1 MVWIYFFI
9 AILAKYYLVVFRCH
23 LAQWTYGKDRAQS
36 KDDGWRPVLVITDIS
51 EEKMDENVQQ
61 IRDFVMRNQIRVI
74 NVAGHRETTSGES
87 GFTEKVRALL
97 VKAFAG
103 LDNLQSSLI

>member
-1 MVWIYFFI
+1 MALFLFFS
-9 AILAKYYLVVFRCH
+9 LLSLFSGLVEFRCH

-36 KDDGWRPVLVITDIS
+36 KDDGWRPVQVITDIS
-51 EEKMDENVQQ
+51 EEKMEENVQQ
-61 IRDFVMRNQIRVI
+61 IKDFVLRNQIRVI
-74 NVAGHRETTSGES
+74 NVAGHRETTAGES

-103 LDNLQSSLI
+103 LDNLQSY